1 MSVDVQYNSLEP
13 TVSEFA
19 ITPKAYL
26 NRIYAFCINSVKS
39 LPSPSC
45 AKPNWWLQRESIRQ
59 DNVIY
64 SVCMRRVRSPWNP
77 QPWKWGCGTGYGE
90 NNPWMLDAEL
100 GCLVFLNP
108 LRVALLRG
116 PVHRVAALRSEND
129 PNMPLGC
136 FRECPF
142 GWNVPLG
149 SSWDHSAWAIS
160 TPPPPN
166 LTLKFY
172 HVHRRFHC
180 GTLLSSIWVVHT
192 VCITALWH
200 CGATE
205 VPCLTANPASLYC
218 MLMINPNQLGGSPTK
233 QLRRQ
238 TFKLMH
244 AFKQSVLRMLGY
256 GSLW

>member
-1 MSVDVQYNSLEP
+1 
-13 TVSEFA
+13 
-19 ITPKAYL
+19 
-26 NRIYAFCINSVKS
+26 
-39 LPSPSC
+39 
-45 AKPNWWLQRESIRQ
+45 
-59 DNVIY
+59 
-64 SVCMRRVRSPWNP
+64 MRRVRSPWFNNHGNGDAGQDTGKTIP
-77 QPWKWGCGTGYGE
+77 GC
-90 NNPWMLDAEL
+90 WMQSS
-100 GCLVFLNP
+100 GLVFQPTHCIRLNP

-136 FRECPF
+136 FRQGLF
-142 GWNVPLG
+142 GWDVPLG

-166 LTLKFY
+166 ITLKFY
-172 HVHRRFHC
+172 HVHRRFHF
-180 GTLLSSIWVVHT
+180 GTLPHT

-200 CGATE
+200 CGATQ
-205 VPCLTANPASLYC
+205 VPCLTVNPASLYC

-238 TFKLMH
+238 TLKLMH
-244 AFKQSVLRMLGY
+244 AFKLCVLRMLGY